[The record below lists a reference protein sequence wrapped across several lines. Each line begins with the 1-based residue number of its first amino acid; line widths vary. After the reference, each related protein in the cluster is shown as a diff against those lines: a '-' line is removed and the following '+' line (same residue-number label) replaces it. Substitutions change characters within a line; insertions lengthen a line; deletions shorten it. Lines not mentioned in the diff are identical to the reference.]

1 MPRTNDEET
10 RASGGPKLVSFADM
24 ARLLAEIDDLQSLS
38 PQRIRQLAE
47 TDPSWPTPMDEA
59 IKTGRIRLF
68 DWNVMEPYFRNRES
82 RQGQRTDLKD
92 SSAGSPRK
100 EKPEAEA

>member
-10 RASGGPKLVSFADM
+10 HATGGPKLVSFADM
-24 ARLLAEIDDLQSLS
+24 ARLLAETEDLPSLS

-47 TDPSWPTPMDEA
+47 QDPSWPVPMDEA

-68 DWNVMEPYFRNRES
+68 DWNVMEPYFRTRKS
-82 RQGQRTDLKD
+82 RQGQRPK
-92 SSAGSPRK
+92 
-100 EKPEAEA
+100 KPPTE

>member
-1 MPRTNDEET
+1 MPRTNDEGS

-24 ARLLAEIDDLQSLS
+24 ARLLDEIEDLPSLS

-47 TDPSWPTPMDEA
+47 TDPDWPVPMDEA

-68 DWNVMEPYFRNRES
+68 DWNLMEPYFRNRKS
-82 RQGQRTDLKD
+82 RQGQRPKKP
-92 SSAGSPRK
+92 SA
-100 EKPEAEA
+100 E